1 MIAVTATSGAS
12 SSDDLMVAETAVAG
26 GKAAAMG
33 VVKAAGKKGGV
44 AKAGKKGAVFGA
56 GGAKKGVKKGT
67 IEQGYSSFL
76 TTVVLFRFCCWGRCR
91 CCWL

>member
-12 SSDDLMVAETAVAG
+12 SSDDLMVAETAVGG
-26 GKAAAMG
+26 GKVAAMG

-56 GGAKKGVKKGT
+56 GGAKKGVKKGA
-67 IEQGYSSFL
+67 IEQGYSRFFNNSYSF
-76 TTVVLFRFCCWGRCR
+76 
-91 CCWL
+91 